1 MSYEKE
7 NLNNRSVITECI
19 FDDRMYI
26 RRITERRD
34 KAGEDRKY
42 RKHSKMYAY
51 TSDGTLKEVPSK
63 LWHIQEENGTEPAK
77 LSENTLY
84 EVHIRVEDGGAYD
97 LSGNEKEIKASVV
110 LGK

>member
-1 MSYEKE
+1 MKGISGSTKE
-7 NLNNRSVITECI
+7 FKL
-19 FDDRMYI
+19 
-26 RRITERRD
+26 
-34 KAGEDRKY
+34 
-42 RKHSKMYAY
+42 YAY

-97 LSGNEKEIKASVV
+97 LSGNEKEIKVSVV